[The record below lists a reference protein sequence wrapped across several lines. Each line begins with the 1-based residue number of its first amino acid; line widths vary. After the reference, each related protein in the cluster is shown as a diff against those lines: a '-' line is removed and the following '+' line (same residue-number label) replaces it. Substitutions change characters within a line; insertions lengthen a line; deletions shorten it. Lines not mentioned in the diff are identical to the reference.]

1 MNRESDSRLVYS
13 TDGGRV
19 RDERPPAP
27 AVRKAAPQRPPAAV
41 PNDGVVRIQR
51 DSRGRKGKT
60 ATTVTGL
67 SGSEAELDTILRALK
82 QHCGAGGARKGRVLE
97 VQGDHRDRLLE
108 KLTAMGF
115 RAKLAGG

>member
-1 MNRESDSRLVYS
+1 MNHDGNSRLVYS

-19 RDERPPAP
+19 RDDSP
-27 AVRKAAPQRPPAAV
+27 AVPARGKAAPPRPQPAP

-67 SGSEAELDTILRALK
+67 PGSDAELDTILRALK
-82 QHCGAGGARKGRVLE
+82 QHCGAGGSREGRILE

-108 KLTAMGF
+108 RLAAMGF
-115 RAKLAGG
+115 KVKLAGG

>member
-1 MNRESDSRLVYS
+1 MSDDGNSRLVYS

-19 RDERPPAP
+19 RDERPAAP
-27 AVRKAAPQRPPAAV
+27 ARGKGAPQRPQPAP

-67 SGSEAELDTILRALK
+67 PGSEAELDAVLRALK
-82 QHCGAGGARKGRVLE
+82 QHCGAGGSRDDRILE